1 MKHGKMAGRPL
12 CTQTTGVLE
21 KGKNPA
27 SARVL
32 AFLRLQLGD

>member
-1 MKHGKMAGRPL
+1 MKHGKMAGRLL

-21 KGKNPA
+21 KGKGHDPA
-27 SARVL
+27 KVL